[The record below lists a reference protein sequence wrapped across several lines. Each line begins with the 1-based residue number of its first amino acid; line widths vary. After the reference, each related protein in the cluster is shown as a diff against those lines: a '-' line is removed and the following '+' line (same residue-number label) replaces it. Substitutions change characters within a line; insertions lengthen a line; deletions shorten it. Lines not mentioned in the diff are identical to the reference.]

1 MRFSSGSYQLDL
13 KFDKLDPFTSLKKMK
28 RKESNPAHCSE
39 VNQLLQLIDF
49 NCFQL
54 LSGSLYITGDVINGP
69 FGSN

>member
-1 MRFSSGSYQLDL
+1 MRFSFGSYQLDL

-54 LSGSLYITGDVINGP
+54 LSGSLCITGDVINGP
-69 FGSN
+69 FGSY